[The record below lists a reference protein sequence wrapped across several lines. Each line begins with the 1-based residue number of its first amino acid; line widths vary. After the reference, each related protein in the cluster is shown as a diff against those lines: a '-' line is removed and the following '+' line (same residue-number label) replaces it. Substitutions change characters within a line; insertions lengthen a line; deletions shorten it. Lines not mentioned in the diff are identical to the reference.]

1 MLPHSVRGARLGTP
15 RAYNARVRPRHVIH
29 SQLICADYEADYPE
43 IVSGEGAYV
52 IDRQGRRYLDASG
65 CTAAVTNIG
74 HGHPHVAQALGQQA
88 RTLAVHPTHV
98 FHSEVLERYLG
109 RLCAF
114 APEGFNHAWTI
125 CGGTEAVENAIKLA
139 YQYHRAKGRTTR
151 TRVLG
156 RHGSYH
162 GNSILALDV
171 GGLKT
176 RRDFYSGLLADRHLH
191 LSPCFPWR
199 RPTEMSV
206 AAYEDA
212 LVDEA
217 SRTLSE
223 HADEIIA
230 FIAEPIVGAALGAVA
245 PTPRYF
251 ERIAALCR
259 THDVLMIAD
268 EVMTG
273 FGRTGRAFGCE
284 HFGTHADILACA
296 KGISGGY
303 VPMGAVIAH
312 DRVLEPIVASG
323 VPFQSGQTYSCIPL
337 AAAVGEA
344 VLDVIEQEQLVATS
358 ARVGAYL
365 RRGLETLLDQRG
377 VGDVRGTGLFLSIEF
392 VSDVAS
398 KQPFAPELAIAKRV
412 QAATLERGVVTYA
425 CRGTVEGT
433 RGDHLLFAPPLI
445 LTEAQADVV
454 VEVLGASI
462 DAVMAWVD
470 ASHRPRT

>member
-1 MLPHSVRGARLGTP
+1 M
-15 RAYNARVRPRHVIH
+15 RPRHVIH

-43 IVSGEGAYV
+43 IVSGEGAYL
-52 IDRQGRRYLDASG
+52 IDRNGRRYLDASG
-65 CTAAVTNIG
+65 CTAAVTNLG
-74 HGHPHVAQALGQQA
+74 HGHPRVAEAIGKQAG
-88 RTLAVHPTHV
+88 TLAVHPTHV

-139 YQYHRAKGRTTR
+139 YQYHRAKGRSTR

-171 GGLKT
+171 GGLKV
-176 RRDFYSGLLADRHLH
+176 RRDFYAGMMANRHLH

-199 RPTEMSV
+199 RPAELSV
-206 AAYEDA
+206 AEYEDT

-217 SRTLSE
+217 ARILSA
-223 HADEIIA
+223 HPDEVIA

-251 ERIAALCR
+251 ERMAELCR
-259 THDVLMIAD
+259 AHDVLIIAD

-312 DRVLEPIVASG
+312 DRALEPIVASG

-337 AAAVGEA
+337 VAAVGEA
-344 VLDVIEQEQLVATS
+344 VLDVIEQEQLVAAS
-358 ARVGAYL
+358 ARVGTHL
-365 RRGLETLLDQRG
+365 RQGLETLLDHRG
-377 VGDVRGTGLFLSIEF
+377 VGDVRGAGLFLGMEF
-392 VSDVAS
+392 VADRETKA
-398 KQPFAPELAIAKRV
+398 PFAPERTIAKQV
-412 QAATLERGVVTYA
+412 QAAALERGVVTYA

-433 RGDHLLFAPPLI
+433 RGDHLLFAPPLV

-462 DAVMAWVD
+462 EAVMTA
-470 ASHRPRT
+470 A

>member
-1 MLPHSVRGARLGTP
+1 M
-15 RAYNARVRPRHVIH
+15 RPRHVIH
-29 SQLICADYEADYPE
+29 SQLICADYNGDYPE
-43 IVSGEGAYV
+43 MVSGEGVYL

-65 CTAAVTNIG
+65 CTAAVTNLG
-74 HGHPHVAQALGQQA
+74 HGHPRIAAVLAEQA

-114 APEGFNHAWTI
+114 APDGFNHAWTI
-125 CGGTEAVENAIKLA
+125 CGGTEAIENSIKLA

-151 TRVLG
+151 NRVLG
-156 RHGSYH
+156 RRGSYH

-171 GGLKT
+171 GGLKA

-199 RPTEMSV
+199 R
-206 AAYEDA
+206 AAEQSESEYEDA
-212 LVDEA
+212 LIDEA
-217 SRTLSE
+217 SRTLSQYT
-223 HADEIIA
+223 DEILA
-230 FIAEPIVGAALGAVA
+230 FVAEPIVGAALGAVA

-259 THDVLMIAD
+259 EHDVLMIAD

-284 HFGTHADILACA
+284 HFGTHTDILACA

-303 VPMGAVIAH
+303 FPMGAVIAH

-344 VLDVIEQEQLVATS
+344 VLDVIEDEKLVAAS
-358 ARVGAYL
+358 AQVGIYL
-365 RRGLETLLDQRG
+365 RRGLETLLDRRG
-377 VGDVRGTGLFLSIEF
+377 VGDVRGTGLFLSVELVQD
-392 VSDVAS
+392 VSS
-398 KQPFAPELAIAKRV
+398 KAPFATELGVAKRV
-412 QAATLERGVVTYA
+412 EAAALQRGLVTYA

-433 RGDHLLFAPPLI
+433 RGDHLLFAPPLV
-445 LTEAQADVV
+445 LTEADADFII
-454 VEVLGASI
+454 ETLRASI
-462 DAVMAWVD
+462 DAVMA
-470 ASHRPRT
+470 APELRTV